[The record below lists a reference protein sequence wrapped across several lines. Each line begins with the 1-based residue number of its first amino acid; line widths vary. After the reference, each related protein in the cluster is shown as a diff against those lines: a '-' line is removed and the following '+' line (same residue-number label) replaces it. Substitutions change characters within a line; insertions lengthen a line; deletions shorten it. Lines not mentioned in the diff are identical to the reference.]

1 MKSYKHLDLSKSF
14 AQLSLPEC
22 LEIMDGAPGW
32 KVVAK
37 TGLKKFSQF
46 GPLQGE
52 KFSGIDIPDESEMT
66 NLWPVRNTNVSI
78 TLKKAKENAVQAFA

>member
-37 TGLKKFSQF
+37 TGLKKLSQF

-52 KFSGIDIPDESEMT
+52 KFSGIDIPEDSELT
-66 NLWPVRNTNVSI
+66 NLWPVRNTNKCPA
-78 TLKKAKENAVQAFA
+78 L